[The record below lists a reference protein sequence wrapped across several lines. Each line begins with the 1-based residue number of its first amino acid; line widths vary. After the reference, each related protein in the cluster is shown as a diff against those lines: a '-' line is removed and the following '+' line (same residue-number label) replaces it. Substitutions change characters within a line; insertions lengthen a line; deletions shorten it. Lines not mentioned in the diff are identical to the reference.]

1 MAAFSGAQSSGS
13 VAESRSAATAAP
25 GAATAAVL
33 VPQLI
38 AGAAAFGLPLDETAA
53 LRLLSITTALADWNT
68 RINLTAITEPTAML
82 THHLL
87 DSLAVHSY
95 LRGERIADVGTG
107 AGFPGLPLALVQPQ
121 RQFTLI
127 DSVAKKLRFV
137 QHAAELAGLRNVTT
151 VHARSEDYPKGYPPP
166 HAAFDTVLARAF
178 KPLGTLVQLVQPL
191 CGPQTRVL
199 ALKGPRAEEE
209 IAGLGKGWTV
219 QGIADLVVP
228 GLDGT
233 RKLVTLMRDRP
244 V

>member
-1 MAAFSGAQSSGS
+1 
-13 VAESRSAATAAP
+13 VAETAHELAAE
-25 GAATAAVL
+25 
-33 VPQLI
+33 LI
-38 AGAAAFGLPLDETAA
+38 AGANELGLPLDVSAA
-53 LRLLSITTALADWNT
+53 ARLLAITTALADWNT
-68 RINLTAITEPTAML
+68 RINLTAITEPHAML

-87 DSLAVHSY
+87 DSLAVHAHVQ
-95 LRGERIADVGTG
+95 GQRIADVGTG

-121 RQFTLI
+121 RHFTLI

-137 QHAAELAGLRNVTT
+137 DHAAELAGIRNVTT
-151 VHARSEDYPKGYPPP
+151 VHARSEDFPRGFPPP
-166 HAAFDTVLARAF
+166 HTPFDTVLARAF
-178 KPLGTLVQLVQPL
+178 KPLDVLVKLVQPL

-209 IAGLGKGWTV
+209 IAGLGRGWKV
-219 QGIADLVVP
+219 LGIEDLLVP